1 MRSGAR
7 RPKAT
12 KATKAVLAAFLDQP
26 GDELHGFALLS
37 ETGLRS
43 GTLYPLLIR
52 LENVGWLESR
62 WEEDDAP
69 GPRRRLYRL
78 TGNGEAAATEM
89 LTRPRVRRAEHPTSR
104 LDPETVLR

>member
-1 MRSGAR
+1 MRSGAK

-12 KATKAVLAAFLDQP
+12 KATKAVLAAFLDRP
-26 GDELHGFALLS
+26 EDELHGFALLS

-89 LTRPRVRRAEHPTSR
+89 LTRPRVRDADNPAPSLE
-104 LDPETVLR
+104 PEPVFR